1 MKGLKAQG
9 LRRAKAN
16 GEKELLP
23 KPMTWLIIENKY
35 MQKQVIT
42 KDKPGQFYFDTLT
55 EHLNDIKVWVANMLL
70 FAGS

>member
-1 MKGLKAQG
+1 MKGLKAKG

-42 KDKPGQFYFDTLT
+42 KVKPG
-55 EHLNDIKVWVANMLL
+55 
-70 FAGS
+70 